1 MCSYGQDVKE
11 IKARALDFL
20 FVDFAHESRKSNVD
34 AHNVARS
41 MFSFE
46 TGRHVW
52 LLEPSVG
59 VCNSY
64 DQLHK

>member
-1 MCSYGQDVKE
+1 MCSYGQVVKE

-34 AHNVARS
+34 AHDLARS

-46 TGRHVW
+46 TD
-52 LLEPSVG
+52 
-59 VCNSY
+59 C
-64 DQLHK
+64 